1 MGNLLINLL
10 KNKHD
15 TMVEAATTQRK
26 KLGRFTPWVNR
37 LEMPDSE
44 VVKVTDIR
52 KNVTKVEFRDT

>member
-1 MGNLLINLL
+1 MINLL

-44 VVKVTDIR
+44 VVKVTDVR